1 MEAHSEREVDEVRA
15 RQRDRER
22 RRVIGGGSVR
32 EGTVV
37 EGVRN
42 RGWAKAEA
50 TGEKKRSNET
60 LGVRATST
68 LRART
73 LEAILIPIGIGAWCA
88 MMAVTPESQG
98 LNSPSTEDQWGN
110 FRAPWLKGFVV
121 AAPLLSG

>member
-1 MEAHSEREVDEVRA
+1 MEAHSEREVVEVRA

-22 RRVIGGGSVR
+22 RRAIGGASVR

-37 EGVRN
+37 EGVCN
-42 RGWAKAEA
+42 RGWVKAEA
-50 TGEKKRSNET
+50 TREKKRSNET
-60 LGVRATST
+60 LDARATST
-68 LRART
+68 LCART
-73 LEAILIPIGIGAWCA
+73 LEAILISIGSGAWCA

>member
-22 RRVIGGGSVR
+22 RRAGTSVR

-50 TGEKKRSNET
+50 TREKKRSNET
-60 LGVRATST
+60 LGALATST

-73 LEAILIPIGIGAWCA
+73 LEAILIPIGSGAWCA